1 MAELLGDDSFMP
13 PSSDSFVSDASPEP
27 SFAPDFVPPEPS
39 FAPPEP
45 SIAPEPSFASPP
57 PPPDSGMDGGMVFAS
72 VDEPAADMGAMDMPS
87 PEHMSSALDA
97 FHRKWQAEL
106 LAKDEAE
113 TSAKL
118 AAVASARAE
127 LEKAE
132 TERQALREAN
142 MTKNRSEE
150 QLLMEQIEAD
160 LEAEN
165 PWARIIKLVDLQT
178 EHSESS
184 NDVSRMRQI
193 FIQLKNEPPTGVS
206 S

>member
-1 MAELLGDDSFMP
+1 MKGKSRGAEAVTTRVEAVGPEAVTSGIT
-13 PSSDSFVSDASPEP
+13 SSIEEP

-150 QLLMEQIEAD
+150 QVRTQ
-160 LEAEN
+160 
-165 PWARIIKLVDLQT
+165 ARGALACAVRF
-178 EHSESS
+178 
-184 NDVSRMRQI
+184 VVR
-193 FIQLKNEPPTGVS
+193 
-206 S
+206 